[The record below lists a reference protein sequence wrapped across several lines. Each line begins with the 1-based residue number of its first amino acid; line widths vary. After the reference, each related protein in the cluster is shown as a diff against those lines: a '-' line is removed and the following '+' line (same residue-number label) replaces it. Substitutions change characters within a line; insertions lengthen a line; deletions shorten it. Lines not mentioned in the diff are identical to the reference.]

1 MHCVPARTYSEPD
14 YFVDLTEMKDAEAGQ
29 ASNRLMAET
38 ELHSSTGSRNKVRLS
53 FTPTDGDWLILM
65 GKQFVHDIYSL
76 CWSVRFWLL
85 LWHFTAMFTT
95 PWAVWAG
102 VSASQVGATE
112 ETMSVTGKIKMSDLY
127 WRWGTKLCTVILVTR
142 TTERITPV
150 YVPGKQVGKVIAGTG
165 KNLSFRNKI
174 FCFWFIF
181 CVQAIPQ
188 DFYTQPTPYQKENK
202 QKKKKR
208 SAGHIMG
215 VSFSYTWSCIVPSAP
230 ILAQAAVPGCH
241 CTRALSL
248 GEDAD
253 LSELSPSLECCCA
266 ANQAAGPWAEICCHC
281 FGASVSVEC
290 HLPVIHLASLKP
302 RPEDLAVFCPKKDHS
317 AAHNCSSRGSLNTW
331 LKRKLMK
338 VALNTKFLLAASPST
353 CDVAS

>member
-1 MHCVPARTYSEPD
+1 MHCVPARAYSEPD

-202 QKKKKR
+202 QKKKKDLL
-208 SAGHIMG
+208 
-215 VSFSYTWSCIVPSAP
+215 V
-230 ILAQAAVPGCH
+230 ILWGCH
-241 CTRALSL
+241 FLTH
-248 GEDAD
+248 GPV
-253 LSELSPSLECCCA
+253 LSPVPQSLLKQLSQDVTAQEHF
-266 ANQAAGPWAEICCHC
+266 PWEKMQI
-281 FGASVSVEC
+281 SVSWA
-290 HLPVIHLASLKP
+290 HL
-302 RPEDLAVFCPKKDHS
+302 
-317 AAHNCSSRGSLNTW
+317 
-331 LKRKLMK
+331 
-338 VALNTKFLLAASPST
+338 
-353 CDVAS
+353 